1 MPLTGG
7 ATDKFGNRYEGL
19 WTVRCLLEILDERA
33 DAIRLEPP
41 GDEGDGAEFWFDKNG
56 IREYHQVKRQ
66 IGAEGRWQLKPLK
79 DKNVLHNFWKILQA
93 DPNNICVFISGHSAY
108 QLEEIAD
115 RVRRSSC
122 LDEFKI
128 NFLKAEDQKKSFE
141 LLLGKSYWNCS
152 EENAYFALKR
162 TYTRTVDEYSL
173 RQSNESHAFSLVEGN
188 PATVVDVLAE
198 YALQMVHHTLTAH
211 EIWHH
216 LETKHNL
223 KRRQWHNDPH
233 ILAAIQNANESY
245 LSPLQSLTIADKVI
259 PREEANTVLQKIDA
273 NASVMVLGEAGVGKS
288 GVMLQIVESL
298 QTSGTPFLAFRVD
311 TLSPT
316 PNPKLV
322 GEELGFLESP
332 TNVLAA
338 VAQSRKCV
346 LLIDQL
352 DAVSQTS
359 GRNPEFFNCIE
370 QIIKQARVHREM
382 RLVIACRKFDLDN
395 DRRFKQLIG
404 EKGIATPIAIGRL
417 SHQTIKDFLAK
428 LRLDTAGLT
437 NKQLDLLSI
446 PLHLSLLVAV
456 IECNPTNSF
465 TFQTAKDLFD
475 QFWEEKQKELRART
489 GNPIQWTKVVDALC
503 DYISQHQE
511 DGLSA
516 PQRVVDDYHHD
527 AQLMASEHVLIWS
540 NHQISFFHQAFFDY
554 AFARRFASRGKNL
567 ISFLLEREQHL
578 SLRTQVRQ
586 ILLYE
591 HDDERG
597 LYLKDL
603 QEVLAAPNIRFHLKQ
618 LILSLLATLDDPTP
632 EEWYIVAPL
641 IESVEFSHHVWGLL
655 RSSVKWF
662 KLADS
667 IGVITKWL
675 QSEDENWIATT
686 LILMSIWQKELPDRI
701 TELAEPYLN
710 VSDAWNQRLT
720 NLMRFAD
727 LSIGRKF
734 FNLFL
739 HLVDTGVYE
748 NAAAVGTVERDFW
761 NLLYRLPDQDPAWAC
776 EAMRHYLDRQI
787 NSYFTRLNSE
797 SRTSQFVDINYR
809 ELFPDSQW
817 DREVLTKSASKAP
830 IAFVE
835 NLLPFMLRVMELTAN
850 SQEEQP
856 WEDSVWRYRLYG
868 QGHDLA
874 HYLLE
879 NMEIALSLLAKDD
892 SNRFWEIA
900 TSLRNSEFE
909 TVQYLLIRAYT
920 ANGQEFAD
928 EAVSYLCTNPKRLR
942 TGYSIC
948 NGNVNAAHYWA
959 TRQLIQ
965 AVTPRCSAD
974 CLTHLE
980 DILLNYFV
988 PCVRDVRYL
997 WYRKYPQFVLLDAIA
1012 SNRISNKALRRLQE
1026 LRRKYEGMNMGITK
1040 NNESIKIE
1048 PPTSIEAYLVPS
1060 PISQEAAEKM
1070 TDEQWLAA
1078 IEKYDYP
1085 DGGTR
1090 FEKTGELIGGAG
1102 QLSQV
1107 LENQV
1112 KKHPERFVK
1121 LADRIPD
1128 SANPAYFNNGIL
1140 RGLAETDLEVDAH
1153 SLSRAIHR
1161 CHNLPNK
1168 PCGRSISWLVEKRPN
1183 LSWSNSILNILTCYA
1198 VNDPDPQQELWR
1210 TEVQGGGTYY
1220 GGDIHSAGINSTR
1233 GSAVG
1238 AIAKLIFADSDR
1250 TVFFQN
1256 SLWQIVRDSSL
1267 AVRSCA
1273 AETLIAVINYDRNFA
1288 VKLFQQLC
1296 DTDEL
1301 LLGTYP
1307 VERFLYYTIQSHFQE
1322 LKPILERAIS
1332 STVPSVTE
1340 VEATQA
1346 CVISLVIES
1355 GHILANR
1362 CLSGTI
1368 AQRKAAAEVF
1378 GANFRL
1384 AEFREFCEQALI
1396 KLFNDSEEE
1405 VRKQASHCFFHL
1417 EKEQIEE
1424 CTSLIEAFVES
1435 LAFVDGHA
1443 ELIRALE
1450 KSTAKLPDITVR
1462 LCDRFID
1469 VVGNKARDI
1478 RTSSV
1483 DAQTITKLLLQTY
1496 SQTRNQQL
1504 QSYCLDLVD
1513 RLSQMETYGL
1523 RQALDVYEDCS
1534 SFGADAVAERLTD
1547 FDF

>member
-1 MPLTGG
+1 
-7 ATDKFGNRYEGL
+7 
-19 WTVRCLLEILDERA
+19 
-33 DAIRLEPP
+33 
-41 GDEGDGAEFWFDKNG
+41 
-56 IREYHQVKRQ
+56 
-66 IGAEGRWQLKPLK
+66 
-79 DKNVLHNFWKILQA
+79 
-93 DPNNICVFISGHSAY
+93 
-108 QLEEIAD
+108 
-115 RVRRSSC
+115 
-122 LDEFKI
+122 
-128 NFLKAEDQKKSFE
+128 
-141 LLLGKSYWNCS
+141 
-152 EENAYFALKR
+152 
-162 TYTRTVDEYSL
+162 
-173 RQSNESHAFSLVEGN
+173 
-188 PATVVDVLAE
+188 
-198 YALQMVHHTLTAH
+198 
-211 EIWHH
+211 
-216 LETKHNL
+216 
-223 KRRQWHNDPH
+223 
-233 ILAAIQNANESY
+233 LAAIQNANESY

-259 PREEANTVLQKIDA
+259 PREEVNTVLQKIDA

-288 GVMLQIVESL
+288 GVMLQVVESL

-338 VAQSRKCV
+338 VAQGRRCV

-359 GRNPEFFNCIE
+359 GLRPDFFSCIE
-370 QIIKQARVHREM
+370 QIIKQASVHKEM

-404 EKGIATPIAIGRL
+404 EKGIATPIAISCL
-417 SHQTIKDFLAK
+417 SHQTIKNFLAE
-428 LRLDTAGLT
+428 LGLETAILT

-475 QFWEEKQKELRART
+475 QFWEEKQNKLRART

-503 DYISQHQE
+503 DYISDRQE

-516 PQRVVDDYHHD
+516 PERVVDDCRYD

-540 NHQISFFHQAFFDY
+540 NPQISFFHQAFFDY
-554 AFARRFASRGKNL
+554 AFARRFAGRGKTL

-591 HDDERG
+591 RDDERE

-618 LILSLLATLDDPTP
+618 LILSLLATLNDPMP
-632 EEWYIVAPL
+632 EEWHIVAPL
-641 IESVEFSHHVWGLL
+641 MDNTEFSHHVWGLL

-675 QSEDENWIATT
+675 RSEDENWIVTT
-686 LILMSIWQKELPDRI
+686 LILMSIWQKEFPDRI
-701 TELAEPYLN
+701 AELAEPYLN

-727 LSIGRKF
+727 LSVGRGF
-734 FNLFL
+734 FELFL
-739 HLVDTGVYE
+739 HLVDTGVYD
-748 NAAAVGTVERDFW
+748 NAAVVGTVERDFW
-761 NLLYRLPDQDPAWAC
+761 GLLYRLPDQAPVWIC
-776 EAMRHYLDRQI
+776 EAVRHYLDRRI
-787 NSYFTRLNSE
+787 NSYFARLDSE
-797 SRTSQFVDINYR
+797 SRTSQFVDINHR

-817 DREVLTKSASKAP
+817 ARKVLTKSASKAP
-830 IAFVE
+830 VAFVD
-835 NLLPFMLRVMELTAN
+835 NLLPLMLRVMELTVN
-850 SQEEQP
+850 RQEEQP
-856 WEDSVWRYRLYG
+856 WEDSVWRSRLYG
-868 QGHDLA
+868 YGHHVAD
-874 HYLLE
+874 YLLE
-879 NMEIALSLLAKDD
+879 NMEIALSLMAKDEP
-892 SNRFWEIA
+892 NRFREIA
-900 TSLRNSEFE
+900 SSLRDSEFE

-920 ANGQEFAD
+920 TNGHEFAD
-928 EAVSYLCTNPKRLR
+928 QAVSYLCTNPKRLH

-948 NGNVNAAHYWA
+948 NGNVNAARYWA
-959 TRQLIQ
+959 TRLLIQ
-965 AVTPRCSAD
+965 AVTPHCSPD
-974 CLTHLE
+974 CLTDLE

-988 PCVRDVRYL
+988 RSAGVRHL

-1012 SNRISNKALRRLQE
+1012 PDRISNKALQRLQE
-1026 LRRKYEGMNMGITK
+1026 LRRKYEGKSLGIKK
-1040 NNESIKIE
+1040 NDQSIEIE
-1048 PPTSIEAYLVPS
+1048 PPDLIAAHTVPS
-1060 PISQEAAEKM
+1060 PIPQKAAEKM
-1070 TDEQWLAA
+1070 TDEQWLKA

-1090 FEKTGELIGGAG
+1090 FRETGELIGGAG

-1107 LENQV
+1107 LENEV
-1112 KKHPERFVK
+1112 KKDPERFVK
-1121 LADRIPD
+1121 LADRIRD
-1128 SANPAYFNNGIL
+1128 SANPAYFNGIL
-1140 RGLAETDLEVDAH
+1140 RGLAETDLEVDVH
-1153 SLSRAIHR
+1153 FLSRAIRR

-1168 PCGRSISWLVEKRPN
+1168 PHGRSISWLVEKRPN
-1183 LSWSNSILNILTCYA
+1183 LPWSDSILNILTCYA
-1198 VNDPDPQQELWR
+1198 INDPDPQQELWR
-1210 TEVQGGGTYY
+1210 TEAQGAGFYY
-1220 GGDIHSAGINSTR
+1220 GGDIFSTGINSTR

-1238 AIAKLIFADSDR
+1238 AISKLIFADKAR
-1250 TVFFQN
+1250 TAFFQD
-1256 SLWQIVRDSSL
+1256 SLWKIVTDSSL

-1273 AETLIAVINYDRNFA
+1273 AETLIAVINYDRSFA

-1307 VERFLYYTIQSHFQE
+1307 VERFLHYMLQRHFQE

-1332 STVPSVTE
+1332 STVPSVAE
-1340 VEATQA
+1340 VGATQA
-1346 CVISLVIES
+1346 CVISLVIED
-1355 GHILANR
+1355 GQTLANR
-1362 CLSGTI
+1362 CLSGTVV
-1368 AQRKAAAEVF
+1368 QRKAAAEVF

-1396 KLFNDSEEE
+1396 QLFNDSEKE
-1405 VRKQASHCFFHL
+1405 VRNQASDCFFHL

-1435 LAFVDGHA
+1435 LAFADSHA

-1450 KSTAKLPDITVR
+1450 KSTARLPDITVR
-1462 LCDRFID
+1462 LCERFVE
-1469 VVGNKARDI
+1469 VVGRKYSDI
-1478 RTSSV
+1478 RTSV
-1483 DAQTITKLLLQTY
+1483 LLDAQTITKLLLQTY
-1496 SQTRNQQL
+1496 SQTRERQL
-1504 QSYCLDLVD
+1504 QSRCLDLID

-1523 RQALDVYEDCS
+1523 RQALDIYEDYS
-1534 SFGADAVAERLTD
+1534 SFGADAVSEKLTD
-1547 FDF
+1547 FDI